1 MNAPKSYEF
10 IIGVMLQEALH
21 PNKGAN
27 KGCHRALCPNKGWP
41 RALHHR
47 PMVVGLHPSNHLQF
61 RCHILN
67 SNNLRAVHLPHN
79 QWFQCGVHFQVIPA
93 QVHKVKQ
100 VDLPPQ
106 ARQAPRLY

>member
-1 MNAPKSYEF
+1 MDAPESDEI
-10 IIGVMLQEALH
+10 IIGAMFQEALH

-27 KGCHRALCPNKGWP
+27 KGWP
-41 RALHHR
+41 RAPHHR
-47 PMVVGLHPSNHLQF
+47 PMVAGLHPSNHLQL

-100 VDLPPQ
+100 VDL
-106 ARQAPRLY
+106 

>member
-10 IIGVMLQEALH
+10 IIGAMFQEALH

-41 RALHHR
+41 RALLPNKGWPRALHHR
-47 PMVVGLHPSNHLQF
+47 PMVVGLHPNNHLQF

-79 QWFQCGVHFQVIPA
+79 QWLQCGVQFQVIPA

-100 VDLPPQ
+100 VDL
-106 ARQAPRLY
+106 